1 MPTGTAA
8 TPTSRPLWTP
18 TTPPKQEQI
27 TFSEEYLSQLGFEF
41 AHGKA
46 PWPGN
51 EVTQVTANVQADQEV
66 YWKLWANRYAGDTMI
81 EVIPVMGTKLAL
93 DGQRVRFELFDLQWI
108 GFQFR
113 PGWLDEDLHSAIFDL
128 QEGVSDALER
138 ELQEKGWVPVAVTSN
153 DEAVIVTVE
162 GR

>member
-1 MPTGTAA
+1 MAPTRK
-8 TPTSRPLWTP
+8 P
-18 TTPPKQEQI
+18 I
-27 TFSEEYLSQLGFEF
+27 TFTEEYLTQLGFEF
-41 AHGKA
+41 AYSEAH
-46 PWPGN
+46 WPGT
-51 EVTQVTANVQADQEV
+51 EVTKVTANVQADQEV

-81 EVIPVMGTKLAL
+81 EVIPVMGTMLVL

-113 PGWLDEDLHSAIFDL
+113 PGRLNEHLQSAIFGL
-128 QEGVSDALER
+128 LEGVSDALDR

-162 GR
+162 QR